1 MEHNTQTKSQLA
13 KLMATENILVEHAKV
28 STASFNLKTR
38 KLLCP
43 IWKDMSGDLYDLL
56 MGHEVGH
63 ALETPLEGWH
73 DSLCKEGNKFKSFLN
88 VIEDARIEKKI
99 KRRYPGLR
107 SSFVKAYTELLKKDF
122 FGING
127 KDINQLFLIDRINLY
142 FKCGSG
148 VTIDFKPKEQK
159 FIDMILVAETWDDT
173 VRIAKELFEYS
184 KEEQQE
190 NQDQQ
195 QNQSPNSDSDDSE
208 FDEYEQDEDDFQ
220 ESDETETESGKMDSD
235 EDSEEEEDDSK
246 EKTEFDDS
254 TDENQQPKESFEP
267 ECKTDE
273 NFRANENS
281 LLDPSSQEYV
291 YINLPK
297 AYISNIITP
306 AKEANDII
314 TKHFTMYP
322 DRYSTAPNVEQ
333 FKKTNSRYVSM
344 LAKEF
349 EMKKAASLYSKRK
362 VSDTGDIDISK
373 IFKYKFDD
381 TIFRKAMTLPKGKSH
396 GFVMLLD
403 KSGSMENS
411 LHGAIEQI
419 LVLAMFCRKVNI
431 PFVAYSFNST
441 FPRPNSFSQNNS
453 DLKLMN
459 FNLREMISSKMPANE
474 FARSIKNQLQL
485 GVSKYVPNQESLG
498 STPLI
503 EALVASKDII
513 LDLKKKHNL
522 EMVNLIVVH
531 DGDADRRIF
540 TVDGRRCDPIQNNV
554 VLQDKINKIDIT
566 LPKTSRG
573 MTVGVMKMITKLTG
587 AKIMGMYIS
596 GSGWSTV
603 RSAIFNY
610 YCSKNGEI
618 LRTGAYMKAAAFAE
632 SRQKATELSQQLRKE
647 KFLESYTE
655 GYTRFFFL
663 PGGSDLKTEDDEIGD
678 IKGDV
683 TASKLTTAFKKFNK
697 TKHVSRVMV
706 SKFIEMIAK

>member
-195 QNQSPNSDSDDSE
+195 QNQSPNSDSGDSE

-220 ESDETETESGKMDSD
+220 ESDETETESGKTDSD

-246 EKTEFDDS
+246 EKTEFDDF
-254 TDENQQPKESFEP
+254 TDENQQPKENFEP

-291 YINLPK
+291 YITFPK
-297 AYISNIITP
+297 ANIENIITP

-403 KSGSMENS
+403 KSGSMDNS
-411 LHGAIEQI
+411 LQGAIEQI

-441 FPRPNSFSQNNS
+441 NAKSNSFPYINS

-485 GVSKYVPNQESLG
+485 SVSKYVPNQESLG

-522 EMVNLIVVH
+522 EMVHLIVVH

-540 TVDGRRCDPIQNNV
+540 TVDGRRCDPIHNNV
-554 VLQDKINKIDIT
+554 VLQDKVNKINIT

-573 MTVGVMKMITKLTG
+573 MTAGIMKMITKLTG

-596 GSGWSTV
+596 GSGGRSV

-610 YCSKNGEI
+610 YCSKNGKS
-618 LRTGAYMKAAAFAE
+618 LKTGDYMKPSVYAE
-632 SRQKATELSQQLRKE
+632 SKQKATELSQQLRKE
-647 KFLESYTE
+647 KFLESYTD

>member
-1 MEHNTQTKSQLA
+1 M
-13 KLMATENILVEHAKV
+13 
-28 STASFNLKTR
+28 
-38 KLLCP
+38 
-43 IWKDMSGDLYDLL
+43 
-56 MGHEVGH
+56 
-63 ALETPLEGWH
+63 
-73 DSLCKEGNKFKSFLN
+73 
-88 VIEDARIEKKI
+88 
-99 KRRYPGLR
+99 
-107 SSFVKAYTELLKKDF
+107 
-122 FGING
+122 
-127 KDINQLFLIDRINLY
+127 
-142 FKCGSG
+142 
-148 VTIDFKPKEQK
+148 
-159 FIDMILVAETWDDT
+159 
-173 VRIAKELFEYS
+173 
-184 KEEQQE
+184 
-190 NQDQQ
+190 
-195 QNQSPNSDSDDSE
+195 
-208 FDEYEQDEDDFQ
+208 
-220 ESDETETESGKMDSD
+220 
-235 EDSEEEEDDSK
+235 
-246 EKTEFDDS
+246 
-254 TDENQQPKESFEP
+254 
-267 ECKTDE
+267 
-273 NFRANENS
+273 
-281 LLDPSSQEYV
+281 LDPSSQEYV
-291 YINLPK
+291 YITFPK
-297 AYISNIITP
+297 ANIENIITP

-403 KSGSMENS
+403 KSGSMDNS
-411 LHGAIEQI
+411 LQGAIEQI

-441 FPRPNSFSQNNS
+441 NAKSNSFPYINS
-453 DLKLMN
+453 DLKLIN
-459 FNLREMISSKMPANE
+459 FNLREMISSKMPAKE

-485 GVSKYVPNQESLG
+485 SVSRYVPNQESLG

-554 VLQDKINKIDIT
+554 VLQDKVNKIDIT

-596 GSGWSTV
+596 GSGWSSV

-610 YCSKNGEI
+610 YCSKNGKS
-618 LRTGAYMKAAAFAE
+618 LKTGDYMKPSVYAE
-632 SRQKATELSQQLRKE
+632 SKQKATELSQQLRKE
-647 KFLESYTE
+647 KFLESYTD

>member
-73 DSLCKEGNKFKSFLN
+73 DSLCKEGKKFKSFLN

-127 KDINQLFLIDRINLY
+127 KDINRLFLIDRINLY

-173 VRIAKELFEYS
+173 VRIAKAVFEYS

-190 NQDQQ
+190 EQNQQ
-195 QNQSPNSDSDDSE
+195 QNQPSNSDSDDSE
-208 FDEYEQDEDDFQ
+208 FDEYEQDEDDFE

-235 EDSEEEEDDSK
+235 EDSGEEEDDSK
-246 EKTEFDDS
+246 DKTEFDDS
-254 TDENQQPKESFEP
+254 TDENQEPKESFEP

-281 LLDPSSQEYV
+281 LLDPTSQSYV

-297 AYISNIITP
+297 AYTSNIITP

-314 TKHFTMYP
+314 TNHFTVYP
-322 DRYSTAPNVEQ
+322 DRYSSPVNLVQ
-333 FKKTNSRYVSM
+333 FKKNNNRYVSM

-349 EMKKAASLYSKRK
+349 EMKKAAALYLKRK
-362 VSDTGDIDISK
+362 ISDTGDIDISK

-403 KSGSMENS
+403 KSGSMEKS
-411 LHGAIEQI
+411 LQGAIEQI

-441 FPRPNSFSQNNS
+441 FPRPNSFSENNS

-474 FARSIKNQLQL
+474 FSRSIKNQLQL
-485 GVSKYVPNQESLG
+485 SVSRYGPNQETLG

-540 TVDGRRCDPIQNNV
+540 TVDGRRCDPVQNNV
-554 VLQDKINKIDIT
+554 VLQDKVNKIDIT
-566 LPKTSRG
+566 LPKTTRG
-573 MTVGVMKMITKLTG
+573 MTAGVMKMITKLTG

-596 GSGWSTV
+596 GDNHSSV
-603 RSAIFNY
+603 RGAVFNY
-610 YCSKNGEI
+610 YRSKNGEV
-618 LRTGAYMKAAAFAE
+618 LRSADYMKPVLFQAARARAL
-632 SRQKATELSQQLRKE
+632 ELSQQLRKE
-647 KFLESYTE
+647 KFLESYTD

-697 TKHVSRVMV
+697 TKQVSRVMV

>member
-220 ESDETETESGKMDSD
+220 ESDETETESGKTDSD

-246 EKTEFDDS
+246 EKTEFDDF
-254 TDENQQPKESFEP
+254 TDENQQPKENFEP

-314 TKHFTMYP
+314 TNHFTMYP

-453 DLKLMN
+453 DLRLMN

-485 GVSKYVPNQESLG
+485 SVSKYVPNQESLG

-503 EALVASKDII
+503 EALLASKDII

-596 GSGWSTV
+596 GSGWTSV

-618 LRTGAYMKAAAFAE
+618 LKTGAYMKPSVYAE

-647 KFLESYTE
+647 KFLESYTD